1 MSSVLGHEKEKMHV
15 PVSRRPTPLSSLCRF
30 AVVGTLGFALAML
43 PDHRMAAQVEV
54 LYVLLSGSLT
64 LCLILLARLYTN
76 ARRLEQA
83 AAQQS
88 QSLALAAGESMPAS
102 QTQPASEANYRL
114 LFDDNPQP
122 MWVYDLDTLAFLAV
136 NDAAVY
142 RYGYTRAEFLC
153 MTIKDLR
160 PPADSAARIDN
171 GAHTTAGL
179 DPADT
184 WRHRKR
190 DGTII
195 EVEITSHSLTFAG
208 RPALL
213 VLAYDVTERRQAA
226 LALAE
231 RTRRLEAVRG
241 IAAEVARE
249 LDLHTLLHLILE
261 RAVDL
266 LGAEG
271 GITWLWDEAQQVL
284 VQHARRGREQHIIAG
299 PMKLGEGVVG
309 TVAQQRQPLVVNDY
323 ATSPYACSP
332 CMEDLKAYA
341 VVAAPLDVH
350 FISSLPVMPGT
361 AYKAWVDS
369 KPVQMVWGV
378 D

>member
-43 PDHRMAAQVEV
+43 PDHRIAAQVEV

-76 ARRLEQA
+76 ARRLAQA

-88 QSLALAAGESMPAS
+88 QSLALAAGESTPAS

-160 PPADSAARIDN
+160 PPADSAAKSSHITL
-171 GAHTTAGL
+171 AH
-179 DPADT
+179 
-184 WRHRKR
+184 W
-190 DGTII
+190 
-195 EVEITSHSLTFAG
+195 
-208 RPALL
+208 
-213 VLAYDVTERRQAA
+213 
-226 LALAE
+226 
-231 RTRRLEAVRG
+231 
-241 IAAEVARE
+241 
-249 LDLHTLLHLILE
+249 
-261 RAVDL
+261 
-266 LGAEG
+266 
-271 GITWLWDEAQQVL
+271 
-284 VQHARRGREQHIIAG
+284 
-299 PMKLGEGVVG
+299 
-309 TVAQQRQPLVVNDY
+309 
-323 ATSPYACSP
+323 
-332 CMEDLKAYA
+332 
-341 VVAAPLDVH
+341 
-350 FISSLPVMPGT
+350 
-361 AYKAWVDS
+361 
-369 KPVQMVWGV
+369 
-378 D
+378 